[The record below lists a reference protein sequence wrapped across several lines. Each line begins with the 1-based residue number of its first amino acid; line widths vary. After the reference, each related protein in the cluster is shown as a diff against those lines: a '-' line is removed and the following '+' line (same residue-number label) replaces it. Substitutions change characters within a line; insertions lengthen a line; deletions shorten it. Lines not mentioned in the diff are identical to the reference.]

1 MKSIGEKLATLRND
15 RNLTQKEL
23 GIEVGV
29 STASIAMYELNE
41 RVPRDEI
48 KKRIATFFGKTVQEI
63 FFNIDV
69 HLKLPIEESKQCHH
83 KKKIS

>member
-29 STASIAMYELNE
+29 STASIAMYELDE

-48 KKRIATFFGKTVQEI
+48 KKRIANFFGKTVQEI
-63 FFNIDV
+63 FFYSNV
-69 HLKLPIEESKQCHH
+69 HLKLP
-83 KKKIS
+83 

>member
-48 KKRIATFFGKTVQEI
+48 KKKNCYLFWENSAGNFFLTLM
-63 FFNIDV
+63 FT
-69 HLKLPIEESKQCHH
+69 
-83 KKKIS
+83 

>member
-29 STASIAMYELNE
+29 STASIAMYELDE

-48 KKRIATFFGKTVQEI
+48 KKRIANFFGKTVQDI
-63 FFNIDV
+63 FF
-69 HLKLPIEESKQCHH
+69 
-83 KKKIS
+83 

>member
-29 STASIAMYELNE
+29 STASIAMYELDE

-48 KKRIATFFGKTVQEI
+48 KKRIANFFGKTVQEI
-63 FFNIDV
+63 FFLSNV
-69 HLKLPIEESKQCHH
+69 HLKLPLKESK
-83 KKKIS
+83 

>member
-29 STASIAMYELNE
+29 STASIAMYELDE

-48 KKRIATFFGKTVQEI
+48 KKRISNFFGKTVQEI
-63 FFNIDV
+63 FF
-69 HLKLPIEESKQCHH
+69 
-83 KKKIS
+83 

>member
-1 MKSIGEKLATLRND
+1 MKSLGEKLATLRND

-29 STASIAMYELNE
+29 STASIAMYELDE

-48 KKRIATFFGKTVQEI
+48 KKRIANFFGKTVQEI
-63 FFNIDV
+63 FF
-69 HLKLPIEESKQCHH
+69 
-83 KKKIS
+83 

>member
-1 MKSIGEKLATLRND
+1 MKSIGEKLATLRNE

-23 GIEVGV
+23 GIEVGI
-29 STASIAMYELNE
+29 STASIAMYELDE

-63 FFNIDV
+63 FF
-69 HLKLPIEESKQCHH
+69 
-83 KKKIS
+83 

>member
-29 STASIAMYELNE
+29 STASIAMYELDE

-48 KKRIATFFGKTVQEI
+48 KKRIANFFGKTVQ
-63 FFNIDV
+63 
-69 HLKLPIEESKQCHH
+69 
-83 KKKIS
+83 

>member
-63 FFNIDV
+63 FF
-69 HLKLPIEESKQCHH
+69 LTLMFT
-83 KKKIS
+83 

>member
-29 STASIAMYELNE
+29 STASIAMYELDE

-48 KKRIATFFGKTVQEI
+48 KKRIANFFGKTVQEI
-63 FFNIDV
+63 IF
-69 HLKLPIEESKQCHH
+69 
-83 KKKIS
+83 

>member
-1 MKSIGEKLATLRND
+1 MKSIGEKLATLRNA

-23 GIEVGV
+23 GIAVGV

-48 KKRIATFFGKTVQEI
+48 KKRIADFFEKTVQEI
-63 FFNIDV
+63 FF
-69 HLKLPIEESKQCHH
+69 
-83 KKKIS
+83 

>member
-29 STASIAMYELNE
+29 STASIAMYELDE

-48 KKRIATFFGKTVQEI
+48 KKRIANFFGKTVQEI
-63 FFNIDV
+63 FF
-69 HLKLPIEESKQCHH
+69 KAMFT
-83 KKKIS
+83 

>member
-29 STASIAMYELNE
+29 STASIAMYELDE

-48 KKRIATFFGKTVQEI
+48 KKRIANFFGKTVQEI
-63 FFNIDV
+63 FF
-69 HLKLPIEESKQCHH
+69 KSMFT
-83 KKKIS
+83 

>member
-29 STASIAMYELNE
+29 STASIAMYELDE

-48 KKRIATFFGKTVQEI
+48 KKRIANFFGKTVQEI
-63 FFNIDV
+63 FFLNQCS
-69 HLKLPIEESKQCHH
+69 LKVTFRGG
-83 KKKIS
+83 

>member
-63 FFNIDV
+63 FFL
-69 HLKLPIEESKQCHH
+69 H
-83 KKKIS
+83 

>member
-15 RNLTQKEL
+15 RNSTQKEL

-29 STASIAMYELNE
+29 STASIAMYELDE

-48 KKRIATFFGKTVQEI
+48 KKRIANFFGKTVQEI
-63 FFNIDV
+63 FF
-69 HLKLPIEESKQCHH
+69 
-83 KKKIS
+83 

>member
-1 MKSIGEKLATLRND
+1 MKSIGEKLATLRNEK
-15 RNLTQKEL
+15 NLTQKEL

-63 FFNIDV
+63 FF
-69 HLKLPIEESKQCHH
+69 
-83 KKKIS
+83 

>member
-29 STASIAMYELNE
+29 STASIAMYELDE

-48 KKRIATFFGKTVQEI
+48 KKELLTFLG
-63 FFNIDV
+63 
-69 HLKLPIEESKQCHH
+69 KQCR
-83 KKKIS
+83 KFFFKAMFT

>member
-1 MKSIGEKLATLRND
+1 MKSIGEKLTTLRNE

-63 FFNIDV
+63 FF
-69 HLKLPIEESKQCHH
+69 
-83 KKKIS
+83 

>member
-1 MKSIGEKLATLRND
+1 MKSIGEKLAILRND

-29 STASIAMYELNE
+29 STASIAMYELDE

-48 KKRIATFFGKTVQEI
+48 KKRIANFFGKTVQEI
-63 FFNIDV
+63 FF
-69 HLKLPIEESKQCHH
+69 KQCSL
-83 KKKIS
+83 KVTLKGE

>member
-15 RNLTQKEL
+15 RILTQKEL

-29 STASIAMYELNE
+29 STASIAMYELDE

-48 KKRIATFFGKTVQEI
+48 KKRISNFFGKTVQEI
-63 FFNIDV
+63 FF
-69 HLKLPIEESKQCHH
+69 
-83 KKKIS
+83 

>member
-63 FFNIDV
+63 FF
-69 HLKLPIEESKQCHH
+69 
-83 KKKIS
+83 

>member
-29 STASIAMYELNE
+29 STASIAMYELDE

-48 KKRIATFFGKTVQEI
+48 KKRIANIFGKTVQEI
-63 FFNIDV
+63 FF
-69 HLKLPIEESKQCHH
+69 
-83 KKKIS
+83 

>member
-29 STASIAMYELNE
+29 STASIAMYELDE

-48 KKRIATFFGKTVQEI
+48 KKRIANFFGKTVQEI
-63 FFNIDV
+63 FF
-69 HLKLPIEESKQCHH
+69 
-83 KKKIS
+83 

>member
-1 MKSIGEKLATLRND
+1 MKSIGEKLATLRNE

-29 STASIAMYELNE
+29 STASIAMYELDE

-63 FFNIDV
+63 FF
-69 HLKLPIEESKQCHH
+69 
-83 KKKIS
+83 

>member
-29 STASIAMYELNE
+29 STASIAMYELDE

-48 KKRIATFFGKTVQEI
+48 KKRIANFFGKTVQE
-63 FFNIDV
+63 FFF
-69 HLKLPIEESKQCHH
+69 
-83 KKKIS
+83 